1 MVTALNI
8 FTYERTLFTD
18 LLLSAVIVGLAINCF
33 ANILLT
39 FFFFAAVIVAC
50 TINRLTDFI
59 QKEWMGFADV
69 ATIVTVI
76 NEWSES
82 LTV

>member
-1 MVTALNI
+1 
-8 FTYERTLFTD
+8 
-18 LLLSAVIVGLAINCF
+18 
-33 ANILLT
+33 
-39 FFFFAAVIVAC
+39 VIVAC